1 MGDSFTSQTLISSL
15 MRRITSFSQSNCRD
29 TNYVFPK
36 RWVGKSP
43 WRRQRLPT
51 SVFWPGE
58 FYGLCSPCG
67 CKESDTSE
75 GFSLSN
81 YTCST
86 LLKVLVAQSC
96 PTLCDPMDF
105 SLPGSSVP
113 GVLQASILKWVAI
126 FSFRAS
132 SQPRDR
138 ICISCIRWILYHWAT
153 VESTLLLSS
162 IYWGRNRPPPAQ
174 GSLSL
179 GLCIAALPWPQCFL
193 LSVVFSFSVSSFHIK
208 NVVT

>member
-1 MGDSFTSQTLISSL
+1 MHIFKVLDICGQVAHKMGDSFTSQTLISSL

-75 GFSLSN
+75 GFSLSLSN

-96 PTLCDPMDF
+96 PTRCDPMDF
-105 SLPGSSVP
+105 SLPGSFVHVDSP
-113 GVLQASILKWVAI
+113 GKNTGVGCHFLLRGI
-126 FSFRAS
+126 FQSQELIPCLLHFR
-132 SQPRDR
+132 Q
-138 ICISCIRWILYHWAT
+138 ILY
-153 VESTLLLSS
+153 LLS
-162 IYWGRNRPPPAQ
+162 
-174 GSLSL
+174 
-179 GLCIAALPWPQCFL
+179 
-193 LSVVFSFSVSSFHIK
+193 
-208 NVVT
+208 